1 MCARALSPHA
11 VLGGHV
17 WMKGTE
23 ITFYFFLYLFAENVL
38 KLLNVFV
45 GKRKE
50 RTIGGFAS
58 AGEECRVDVEG
69 RGAPSGSIPSSMK
82 SKTKTNPTFVEKHAK
97 GEIIRSFK
105 GKVFIA
111 TFLFGVVA
119 ALVARRDHH
128 HRLGRR
134 HRRRHDRRRPRRH
147 HRNCSRCRAPASS
160 LSPTSSRSSSSP
172 SSAVMSSKSDE
183 VHKVNAPSICSLLIG
198 FDIRCK

>member
-1 MCARALSPHA
+1 
-11 VLGGHV
+11 
-17 WMKGTE
+17 MKGTE

-69 RGAPSGSIPSSMK
+69 RGTPSGSIPSSMK

-128 HRLGRR
+128 HHRLGRR

-147 HRNCSRCRAPASS
+147 HRKCSRCRAPASS